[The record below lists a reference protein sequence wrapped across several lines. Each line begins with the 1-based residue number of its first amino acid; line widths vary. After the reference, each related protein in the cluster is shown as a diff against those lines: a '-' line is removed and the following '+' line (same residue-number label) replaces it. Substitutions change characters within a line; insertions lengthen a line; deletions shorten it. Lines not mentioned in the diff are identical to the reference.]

1 MLKKPIKYK
10 DFDEQD
16 VEEEFYFNIS
26 EAEVIE
32 LEHEHKGGMSGWLE
46 ELVKIEDNRQ
56 MFAELK
62 KIILLSYGEKSPDGK
77 QFLKKDSEGRP
88 LSAQFEQSAAYN
100 ALMFE
105 IFSDE
110 GNAAAFLTGV
120 FPERVR
126 KEMAEASAKRAAVGS
141 GATADAPTPPLPP
154 TPPTPPTT

>member
-1 MLKKPIKYK
+1 MLKRPIKYK
-10 DFDEQD
+10 DFDDQD

-26 EAEVIE
+26 EAEIIE

-46 ELVKIEDNRQ
+46 ELVKIEDNKRL
-56 MFAELK
+56 FAELK
-62 KIILLSYGEKSPDGK
+62 NIVLLSYGEKSPDGK
-77 QFLKKDSEGRP
+77 QFVKSPEIRAG
-88 LSAQFEQSAAYN
+88 FESHAAYN
-100 ALMFE
+100 ALMYE

-126 KEMAEASAKRAAVGS
+126 KEIAENAAKRAAKDA
-141 GATADAPTPPLPP
+141 GADSPAEPKPPLPP